1 MIGRIVD
8 GRYLIQSLVAIGGMG
23 RVYKA
28 EQLGLGRTVAIKVL
42 SVDPARR
49 AHDPHFLERFA
60 REAATASRLTSPNT
74 ITIFHY
80 GQTDDDVYYIVME
93 YVEGITLGRLLK
105 TEGRLSIVQ
114 AVTIAGQICLSLRE
128 AHARG
133 IVHRDIKPTNI
144 ILVNGDYDQVK
155 VLDFGIAKNM
165 VRDSEERDQ
174 ELTSSGSYVGTPE
187 YLAPESL
194 DGRVDSRS
202 DIYSVGV
209 VLYRAVTGRLPF
221 KGKTATQTLLMALH
235 SPPPA
240 IDPAFGLPPGLE
252 DLIYACL
259 EKDPERRPASVDDVL
274 HALQICLALAKG
286 VTQDGQAVEATAGDA
301 TADAEP
307 VADEPMADTQFF
319 QISPSA
325 VGRSRRSVRWAKGLL
340 AGTVMFSVGAIA
352 TAWIVRLTR
361 GDVDVDTAARH
372 APPPARSA
380 ARAAAAPAPQP
391 AASPPVVKVLE
402 GGGDTAAA
410 GSAAPPEPAT
420 PAAEPATPAAE
431 VATLTPAPAAAP
443 ATEPAADEPE
453 PAASKHSAR
462 RATRARPDRR
472 AKPAAAP
479 AEGAKSDREPSPS
492 KASRPDDRVPDGY
505 KPSPY

>member
-49 AHDPHFLERFA
+49 THDPHFLERFA
-60 REAATASRLTSPNT
+60 REAATASRLASPNT

-80 GQTDDDVYYIVME
+80 GQTDDDIYYIVME

-105 TEGRLSIVQ
+105 SEGRLSIVQ
-114 AVTIAGQICLSLRE
+114 AVTIAGQVCLSLRE

-165 VRDSEERDQ
+165 VREDELDQ

-209 VLYRAVTGRLPF
+209 MLYRAVTGRLPF
-221 KGKTATQTLLMALH
+221 KGKTATQTLLLSLH
-235 SPPPA
+235 SPAPA
-240 IDPAFGLPPGLE
+240 IDPALGVPVGLE
-252 DLIYACL
+252 ELIYACL
-259 EKDPERRPASVDDVL
+259 EKDPELRPASVEDVL
-274 HALQICLALAKG
+274 RALQQCLAEAKG
-286 VTQDGQAVEATAGDA
+286 VGHDGQVAAAPGEATGGAVE
-301 TADAEP
+301 P
-307 VADEPMADTQFF
+307 PADEPLADTQFF
-319 QISPSA
+319 QMSPSTVTRRQASMARAWRFLA
-325 VGRSRRSVRWAKGLL
+325 VTVLL
-340 AGTVMFSVGAIA
+340 SAGAVAA
-352 TAWIVRLTR
+352 AWVFRVAR
-361 GDVDVDTAARH
+361 DDNDVSST
-372 APPPARSA
+372 PPAAPARA
-380 ARAAAAPAPQP
+380 PTRAAAAPPPVP
-391 AASPPVVKVLE
+391 AAPPVVKGLE
-402 GGGDTAAA
+402 GEAASPSPAPGAAA
-410 GSAAPPEPAT
+410 APDSASGSAPASESTPESA
-420 PAAEPATPAAE
+420 
-431 VATLTPAPAAAP
+431 PAPAPASEPEAAP
-443 ATEPAADEPE
+443 GTRHT
-453 PAASKHSAR
+453 SR
-462 RATRARPDRR
+462 RPSRARADRR
-472 AKPAAAP
+472 GKPAAAP
-479 AEGAKSDREPSPS
+479 AEPARSEREPSPS
-492 KASRPDDRVPDGY
+492 KESRPDEPVPDGY